1 MGSCVTVFAVDTE
14 DKKKL
19 DQLLQLT
26 AENNQYIKKVRK
38 SQRYAS
44 LFRLFYWLVLIGIS
58 VGTYYYVKPIV
69 GETKS
74 FVDHAKESLMQ
85 AGIVFP

>member
-1 MGSCVTVFAVDTE
+1 MFAVDTE

-19 DQLLQLT
+19 DQILQLT
-26 AENNQYIKKVRK
+26 EENNKYVKKVRS
-38 SQRYAS
+38 SQRNAS

-58 VGTYYYVKPIV
+58 VSTYYYVKPIV

-74 FVDHAKESLMQ
+74 FFNHASESLRQ